1 MKKFLIGIVFGIALF
16 LTQKTNIT
24 YAANLSDNFT
34 QILIDNDQNNLLNN
48 SEIAHISVKFN
59 DQKNKL
65 LLSFF
70 PVPAAKHYPTIPV
83 YSCIFQQI
91 SFHIQFLKIAS
102 KHQ

>member
-59 DQKNKL
+59 DQKNK
-65 LLSFF
+65 FT
-70 PVPAAKHYPTIPV
+70 KD
-83 YSCIFQQI
+83 
-91 SFHIQFLKIAS
+91 
-102 KHQ
+102 

>member
-48 SEIAHISVKFN
+48 IN
-59 DQKNKL
+59 LQ
-65 LLSFF
+65 
-70 PVPAAKHYPTIPV
+70 
-83 YSCIFQQI
+83 
-91 SFHIQFLKIAS
+91 KIALCLS
-102 KHQ
+102 Y

>member
-1 MKKFLIGIVFGIALF
+1 MECLYFLSLF
-16 LTQKTNIT
+16 PLQFAKIRQFQNPFYIEIRL
-24 YAANLSDNFT
+24 LSFY
-34 QILIDNDQNNLLNN
+34 
-48 SEIAHISVKFN
+48 N

-70 PVPAAKHYPTIPV
+70 PVPVAKHYPTIPV
-83 YSCIFQQI
+83 FPCIFQQI